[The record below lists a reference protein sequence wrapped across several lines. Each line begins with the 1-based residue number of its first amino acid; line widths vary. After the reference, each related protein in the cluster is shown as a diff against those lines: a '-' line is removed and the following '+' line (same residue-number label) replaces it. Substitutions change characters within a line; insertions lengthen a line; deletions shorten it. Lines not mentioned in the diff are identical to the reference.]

1 MVSMTTVILPLDFI
15 GMTTAAMTQATNM
28 VSNIIVHNVW
38 GWGLMS
44 TKFMFGNIV
53 Q

>member
-1 MVSMTTVILPLDFI
+1 MILPLDFI

-28 VSNIIVHNVW
+28 VSISNIIVHNVW
-38 GWGLMS
+38 GLGPVS
-44 TKFMFGNIV
+44 TEFMFGNIA

>member
-1 MVSMTTVILPLDFI
+1 MVSTTTVILPLDFC
-15 GMTTAAMTQATNM
+15 GMTTAAMTQATKM

-38 GWGLMS
+38 GWGL
-44 TKFMFGNIV
+44 TEFMFGNIV